1 MLLTIRIYS
10 SEKYRAII
18 NYLILADIASREM
31 QSMQELVFYFAKTQC
46 IWSMQHMFLSLEF
59 WMAKMFIFFYPSFV
73 FWFLLFFFRNMCVLL
88 STFHWDMIGQCNKAA
103 SRWQVM
109 FRLKCVSE
117 FDQSMLIW
125 FQFKKFSASIVKK
138 KLFTALERLVTLL
151 TFIAQETVK
160 CTFKTHT
167 IPCTIVNKIKSVCCC
182 LGTVT

>member
-10 SEKYRAII
+10 SEKYCAII
-18 NYLILADIASREM
+18 NYLILADIASRENLCRNLSFTS
-31 QSMQELVFYFAKTQC
+31 QKHSALDRCSTC
-46 IWSMQHMFLSLEF
+46 SFLWNFGL
-59 WMAKMFIFFYPSFV
+59 AKMFIFLYPSFV

-117 FDQSMLIW
+117 FHQSMLIW

-138 KLFTALERLVTLL
+138 NFSLHWNVW
-151 TFIAQETVK
+151 
-160 CTFKTHT
+160 
-167 IPCTIVNKIKSVCCC
+167 
-182 LGTVT
+182 

>member
-1 MLLTIRIYS
+1 VLLTIRIYS

-31 QSMQELVFYFAKTQC
+31 QSMQELVFYFTKTQC
-46 IWSMQHMFLSLEF
+46 IDRNFGWP
-59 WMAKMFIFFYPSFV
+59 IFFYPSFV

-109 FRLKCVSE
+109 FRLKCVLE

-138 KLFTALERLVTLL
+138 NLSLHWNVW
-151 TFIAQETVK
+151 
-160 CTFKTHT
+160 
-167 IPCTIVNKIKSVCCC
+167 
-182 LGTVT
+182 